1 MTVAADCYVLTKSF
15 PREEVYGM
23 VAQIRRAAG
32 SIAAN
37 IAEGHGRETRGSFV
51 QFLGLRRDR

>member
-37 IAEGHGRETRGSFV
+37 IAEGMIGKREGLSFGS
-51 QFLGLRRDR
+51 